1 MKVRFFSASEVG
13 RQYLF
18 ICTYLLKRK
27 MYAYLFSVYVS
38 IWTKNKAN
46 KERKHIFPLL
56 TTQNDY

>member
-1 MKVRFFSASEVG
+1 
-13 RQYLF
+13 
-18 ICTYLLKRK
+18 